1 MHGIYDVVA
10 KRIRELCEEKGITP
24 NALSYAAGISQ
35 STIKSIL
42 NGESSNPG
50 IVTLNKIC
58 DGFGITIVEFF
69 DTSEFRELEQE
80 LH

>member
-1 MHGIYDVVA
+1 MQGIHYVVV
-10 KRIRELCEEKGITP
+10 KRIKELCTLKGITP
-24 NALSYAAGISQ
+24 NALSYAAGVSQ

-50 IVTLNKIC
+50 IVTIKKIC
-58 DGFGITIVEFF
+58 DGFGITIIDFF
-69 DTSEFRELEQE
+69 NTSDFKELEQE